1 MLPLRQSGLAIQ
13 LQLPTKATLSQ
24 LKLMPKRTWK
34 LSLRHLQMP
43 PMMQTQTKPKQMPC
57 HIVSNLVSKSSALDL
72 RRRGCCIATQGC
84 NLRFI
89 QQLTSS
95 KLAWCL

>member
-1 MLPLRQSGLAIQ
+1 VLPLRQSGLAIQ
-13 LQLPTKATLSQ
+13 LRLLTKATLLQ
-24 LKLMPKRTWK
+24 LKLMPKRIWK

-43 PMMQTQTKPKQMPC
+43 PMMQTQTKPKQMLC
-57 HIVSNLVSKSSALDL
+57 YIVSNLVHKSSALDL
-72 RRRGCCIATQGC
+72 RRRGCRIAAQGR